1 MSPTPTLG
9 PAQVVGLIEQHFD
22 HLSPELQRAAR
33 WVRQHGTALAL
44 HSMRG
49 SARLAGVTPAT
60 MTRLAQRLGFDGFDA
75 LRAPFVRHLA
85 EGRATPVAARSG
97 AGAPALASTLGALN
111 ETQRAHVG
119 AVLVANPVP
128 ALVAAADAMLGAR
141 AVFFLGLR
149 ISHGVAFQM
158 HYAYSLLARN
168 GFLLTHLGGTLSDQL
183 LQVTDGCLLV
193 AISQSPYARTTVDAV
208 QTARAQQARL
218 LALTDTPLAP
228 IARGAEHLLLFGGAA
243 NSYLHSTSG
252 ALALIETL
260 LTVVADRGGERAQ
273 RYLAMRR
280 QRLLAERAYWES
292 PTRQPRTSP
301 QAHASVA
308 ADAP

>member
-1 MSPTPTLG
+1 MRPSPPFG
-9 PAQVVGLIEQHFD
+9 PAQVDGLIEQHFD
-22 HLSPELQRAAR
+22 DLSPELQRAAR
-33 WVRQHGTALAL
+33 WVRQHGMSLAL

-75 LRAPFVRHLA
+75 LRAPFVRHLS
-85 EGRATPVAARSG
+85 EGRAASLAARAP
-97 AGAPALASTLGALN
+97 AGATALASTLGALN
-111 ETQRAHVG
+111 DAQRSHVG
-119 AVLVANPVP
+119 EVLTANPLP
-128 ALVAAADAMLGAR
+128 ALVAAADAMLNAR

-193 AISQSPYARTTVDAV
+193 AVSQSPYARATVEAV
-208 QTARAQQARL
+208 QTARAQQARV

-228 IARGAEHLLLFGGAA
+228 IARDAEHLLLFGGVA

-260 LTVVADRGGERAQ
+260 LTVVADRGGDTAR

-292 PTRQPRTSP
+292 PTRQPRTGP
-301 QAHASVA
+301 ATPVA
-308 ADAP
+308 AAADSP